1 MSSPCSRRDGE
12 VVVNHVSL
20 RDALRWALPTSIF
33 ATCRLGVKTS
43 WKARMLVF
51 AAVLWVWSDERTL
64 GKRFVTARKLVI
76 KMFRWQEEPGTS
88 YQGFIKALRKQ
99 KEKLFA
105 VIMPQLRK
113 LMRQSAGDC
122 WTVAGWVLFG
132 VDGSRVETPRTKANE
147 ARFHP
152 TKKRKKQR
160 RARKGKAP
168 QLTKKA
174 SRPAKQASKRKQVA
188 KKQASKK
195 KSAGKKSKK
204 QLAGPQIWLT
214 LFWHVGLGLPW
225 AWKTGPVDSSERA
238 HMLEMLGI
246 LPKNSMI
253 VADPGF
259 VGYDNWREIQD
270 AGHAFV
276 IRVGANVKLLKKLG
290 YARQTADR
298 VYLWPDKA
306 RKNSQPPLVLRLITV
321 HNGKHP
327 VYLVTNVLRKKRLS
341 DQAATE
347 IYKSRW
353 GIEVFFRSFKQTFG
367 RRKLRSTSPDNALLE
382 LDWSLVGLWV
392 LYLMAVIEVIKQG
405 ESPHRVS
412 VAGALDAIHT
422 VIRDYRWS
430 PEPKKDLWSLLSQA
444 LIDTYVRHG
453 SKAARNYP
461 RKKNEK
467 PAGKPLIL
475 SANPEQIK
483 RAKELKAHRKEKRL
497 SA

>member
-1 MSSPCSRRDGE
+1 
-12 VVVNHVSL
+12 
-20 RDALRWALPTSIF
+20 
-33 ATCRLGVKTS
+33 
-43 WKARMLVF
+43 MLAF

-88 YQGFIKALRKQ
+88 YQGFIKALHKWTT
-99 KEKLFA
+99 KLFA
-105 VIMPQLRK
+105 VILPGLRER
-113 LMRQSAGDC
+113 MRESAGDC
-122 WTVAGWVLFG
+122 WTVAGWVVFG
-132 VDGSRVETPRTKANE
+132 VDGSRVQTPRTRANE

-174 SRPAKQASKRKQVA
+174 SRQVKQATKRKQVA
-188 KKQASKK
+188 KKLTGKKKKQSSKNSKK
-195 KSAGKKSKK
+195 E
-204 QLAGPQIWLT
+204 LASPQIWLT

-225 AWKTGPVDSSERA
+225 GWKTGPVDSSERA

-246 LPKNSMI
+246 LPENSMI
-253 VADPGF
+253 VADAGF
-259 VGYDNWREIQD
+259 VGYDNWRAIED

-276 IRVGANVKLLKKLG
+276 IRVGANVKLLRKLG
-290 YARQTADR
+290 YARESAGR

-306 RKNSQPPLVLRLITV
+306 RKKSQPPLVLRLITV

-327 VYLVTNVLRKKRLS
+327 VYLVTNVLSEKQLS
-341 DQAATE
+341 DRAAAE

-353 GIEVFFRSFKQTFG
+353 GIEVFFRSFKQTFD

-382 LDWSLVGLWV
+382 LDWSLLGLWV
-392 LYLMAVIEVIKQG
+392 VYLMAVAKVIKQG

-412 VAGALDAIHT
+412 AAGALDAVRT
-422 VIRDYRWS
+422 VMRDYRWR
-430 PEPKKDLWSLLSQA
+430 PDPGEDLWSLLGKA

-467 PAGKPLIL
+467 PARKPLIEL
-475 SANPEQIK
+475 ASREQVEF
-483 RAKELKAHRKEKRL
+483 AKEFKPRQQEKRL

>member
-1 MSSPCSRRDGE
+1 MSSPWNRRDAE

-20 RDALRWALPTSIF
+20 GGALRWAMPSIIF
-33 ATCRLGVKTS
+33 AACRVGVKAS
-43 WKARMLVF
+43 WKASMLTF
-51 AAVLWVWSDERTL
+51 AAVLWAWSDEQTL
-64 GKRFVTARKLVI
+64 GKRFLTARKLVI
-76 KMFRWQEEPGTS
+76 KMFRWQDEPGTS
-88 YQGFIKALRKQ
+88 YQGFIKALHKW
-99 KEKLFA
+99 KERLFA
-105 VIMPQLRK
+105 VILPQLRE
-113 LMRQSAGDC
+113 LMRQSARDC

-147 ARFHP
+147 GRFHP

-160 RARKGKAP
+160 RARKGEAP

-174 SRPAKQASKRKQVA
+174 SRRAKQATRRKQVA
-188 KKQASKK
+188 KKQA
-195 KSAGKKSKK
+195 GKNSKK

-225 AWKTGPVDSSERA
+225 AWRTGPVDSSERA
-238 HMLEMLGI
+238 HMLEMLGV
-246 LPKNSMI
+246 LPENSMI

-259 VGYDNWREIQD
+259 VGYDNWRAIEN

-290 YARQTADR
+290 YARESAGR

-306 RKNSQPPLVLRLITV
+306 RKKSQPPLVLRLITV

-327 VYLVTNVLRKKRLS
+327 IYLVTNVLSKKELS
-341 DQAATE
+341 DRAAAE

-353 GIEVFFRSFKQTFG
+353 GIEVFFRSFKQTFD

-392 LYLMAVIEVIKQG
+392 VYLMAVANLIKQG

-412 VAGALDAIHT
+412 VAGALDAVRT
-422 VIRDYRWS
+422 VMRDYRWR
-430 PEPKKDLWSLLSQA
+430 PEPGKDLWSLLSQA
-444 LIDTYVRHG
+444 LIDTYVRRG

-467 PAGKPLIL
+467 PARKPLIL
-475 SANPEQIK
+475 SARREQVK
-483 RAKELKAHRKEKRL
+483 FAKELKARQQEKRL
-497 SA
+497 TA